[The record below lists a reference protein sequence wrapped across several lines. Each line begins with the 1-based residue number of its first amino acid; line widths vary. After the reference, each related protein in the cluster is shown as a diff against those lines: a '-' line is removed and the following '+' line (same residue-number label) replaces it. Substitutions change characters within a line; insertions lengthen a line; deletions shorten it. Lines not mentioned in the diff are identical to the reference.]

1 VAKLILLIWV
11 LVGIGVVVYGI
22 KVKSKYGYMSQFNI
36 ITLIIMAVSA
46 IVWPYT
52 LVSIIKLIK
61 RDEAIIN
68 EVIKENPKYTRED
81 LLRGAEILNDIRL
94 GKWPTQKQ

>member
-1 VAKLILLIWV
+1 MLIWV